1 MIKLPFLSLPLHL
14 TVLVASCR
22 GGGGGCRGTV
32 CTRAIVLHEV
42 TGRSDPK
49 INEETALLPQT
60 LFLPA
65 RIL

>member
-1 MIKLPFLSLPLHL
+1 MIELPFLSLPLRP
-14 TVLVASCR
+14 TVLVSSCR
-22 GGGGGCRGTV
+22 VGVGGTV

-42 TGRSDPK
+42 IGRSDPK

>member
-1 MIKLPFLSLPLHL
+1 MIKLPFLSVPPHPHP
-14 TVLVASCR
+14 TGVGV
-22 GGGGGCRGTV
+22 GGTV